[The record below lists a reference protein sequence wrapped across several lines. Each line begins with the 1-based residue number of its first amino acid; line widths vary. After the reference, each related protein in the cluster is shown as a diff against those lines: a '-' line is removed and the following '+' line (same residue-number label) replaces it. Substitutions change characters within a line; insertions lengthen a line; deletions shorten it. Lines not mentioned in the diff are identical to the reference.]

1 MPVAKIAERAAP
13 GGSGRLETWKV
24 SETGKLFH
32 ILLQRG
38 PFPSLAFDQ
47 GALLA
52 REIEGGVVR
61 EIIDTIRVDTDAGG
75 TAADIAAR
83 ALFFDF
89 VEGIHTASPGELQ
102 DGIRQLELGFR
113 QGAREAGFTPSFST
127 NDIRMACL
135 AIEAGNLATGF
146 IARAARALGDASE
159 LLRVIRRVKA
169 ALRRYA
175 GANPDDLDHVPPAT
189 LIGLIGLHLGRL
201 RVGQGCTGFA
211 IAPSRAAE
219 GLGLHGR
226 SFDGAFF
233 TWNRHPVVHL
243 MDERGPHDPRIRFR
257 YAALGTAGLIYPG
270 GISGVNEAG
279 IACSLHQMSTTT
291 FSTGAAG
298 ENRTIAPFLQQRILR
313 EAGTLGDAVKIAKE
327 TKHFASWT
335 ILVSD
340 AANGRSLRI
349 ELNGRAEDE
358 GGARVEETG
367 NDPVLAQSNHFI
379 HAALAERLDD
389 LGAGS
394 AHCTKT
400 PGKFLETRARK
411 IRVEAVLAGPPLH
424 LKTAAA
430 LLADHEDAHLAE
442 VPATIGGDATR
453 GFGRTVV
460 KAYGLMASI
469 ARAAPGKPTELWFTT
484 GERLP
489 GNHSQWAGVEFDF
502 AAQKVRPA
510 LDGLSFA
517 ADTLASGRLRA
528 LEAYVGAFEAY
539 TRPRDAAG
547 RYLGRDPTP
556 AELRRLTD
564 AAIGTLGEAI
574 AASETE
580 IPLDVALRYVRFR
593 LQQGRVAKDGEN
605 QAVLP
610 AEALEDAA
618 PLIEAAGKVTAP
630 LTDWERAL
638 VLLTAAA
645 AAKEAGDAGLPGLR
659 AEAGQRL
666 ARAKA
671 SMPDGG
677 SAHPGFR
684 PWEAML
690 EELGQPRRRIE
701 LPVLDWVTVE

>member
-1 MPVAKIAERAAP
+1 MPVSKRSEREAP
-13 GGSGRLETWKV
+13 GGRSRLETWEV
-24 SETGKLFH
+24 SETGKVFH
-32 ILLQRG
+32 VLLQKG
-38 PFPSLAFDQ
+38 PFPTLAFDQ
-47 GALLA
+47 GVLLA
-52 REIEGGVVR
+52 REIEDGVVR
-61 EIIDTIRVDTDAGG
+61 EIVDTIRVDTDAGG
-75 TAADIAAR
+75 AAADLAAR

-113 QGAREAGFTPSFST
+113 QGARAAGFASPFST

-146 IARAARALGDASE
+146 ITRASHALGNARE
-159 LLRVIRRVKA
+159 LKRVIRQVKG

-175 GANPDDLDHVPPAT
+175 GANPDALDDTPPSS
-189 LIGLIGLHLGRL
+189 LIGLIGLHLGRF

-211 IAPSRAAE
+211 VAPDRSAD
-219 GLGLHGR
+219 GMGLHGR

-243 MDERGPHDPRIRFR
+243 VDERGPHDPRIRFR

-291 FSTGAAG
+291 FSTGAPG
-298 ENRTIAPFLQQRILR
+298 ENRTIAPFVQQRILR
-313 EAGTLGDAVKIAKE
+313 EAKTLGDAVRIAKE
-327 TKHFASWT
+327 TKHFAAWT

-358 GGARVEETG
+358 GGARVAETG
-367 NDPVLAQSNHFI
+367 LEPILAQSNHFI
-379 HAALAERLDD
+379 HPDLVERLDD

-394 AHCTKT
+394 AHFTKT

-411 IRVEAVLAGPPLH
+411 KRVEAVLAGPALH
-424 LKTAAA
+424 LRSAAD
-430 LLADHEDAHLAE
+430 LLADHEDALLAE
-442 VPATIGGDATR
+442 TPAAIGGDAIR

-469 ARAAPGKPTELWFTT
+469 ARAAPARPTELWFTT

-489 GNHSQWAGVEFDF
+489 GNHSRWAGVEVDF
-502 AAQKVRPA
+502 AAHSVRPA
-510 LDGLSFA
+510 LDGLSFT
-517 ADTLASGRLRA
+517 ADTLSPGRLA
-528 LEAYVGAFEAY
+528 AVEAYVGAFEAM
-539 TRPRDAAG
+539 TRPRGADG
-547 RYLGRDPTP
+547 RYLGRQPTP
-556 AELRRLTD
+556 AEERGLAA
-564 AAIGTLGEAI
+564 AAIATLTEAI
-574 AASETE
+574 ALSEPE
-580 IPLDVALRYVRFR
+580 SGLDIALRYVRLR
-593 LQQGRVAKDGEN
+593 LQQGRVAVDHES
-605 QAVLP
+605 QAAL
-610 AEALEDAA
+610 AGEALASAA
-618 PLIEAAGKVTAP
+618 PLIAAAGRVSAP

-638 VLLTAAA
+638 VFLTAAA
-645 AAKEAGDAGLPGLR
+645 AAKEAGNDAFPRLQ

-677 SAHPGFR
+677 SVHPGFR
-684 PWEAML
+684 AWENVMK
-690 EELGQPRRRIE
+690 ELGERRDRIA
-701 LPVLDWVTVE
+701 LPDIDWVTVE